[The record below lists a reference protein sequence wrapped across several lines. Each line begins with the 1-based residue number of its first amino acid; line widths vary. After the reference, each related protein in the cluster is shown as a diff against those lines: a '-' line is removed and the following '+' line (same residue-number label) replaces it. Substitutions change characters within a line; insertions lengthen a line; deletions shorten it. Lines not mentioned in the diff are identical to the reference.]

1 MGLRHHGIAV
11 ILALAVPFAPPLRAQ
26 DTTVVDAA
34 DPLQEDTTWTNTDL
48 PWALSYFPYIT
59 GLSNDG
65 PLIAARVRYW
75 KPAAYEDLVTTKAAL
90 ELNAGIGFRGSRFI
104 TATATVPR
112 LGHGWRLFGLAAAV
126 REARF
131 GFYGLGNET
140 IRDDALTE
148 PDNDLYYRV
157 RRTTY
162 RLNTDVTRR
171 IAGPLHAALLG
182 EVVSAQYTAPDD
194 QPSLFEQTFGPE
206 LDNEDASLRLALIFD
221 TRDNEYNTGE
231 GVLLEAGAQVATG
244 GGNYER
250 VYGIARGWIT
260 PREGTTLAARIA
272 GSQLYGAPTLDAR
285 FIIPG
290 WERPVLVLG
299 GNFSHRG
306 LDLPRFAG
314 AGVLFG
320 NLEVRQEVFGFG
332 DLGALGLIGFVDAGR
347 VFEGD
352 KFRLTFD
359 DLKVG
364 GGGGIAIRILRS
376 TIFTFTVGRGP
387 DGTNIDLNSGWFF

>member
-1 MGLRHHGIAV
+1 MALRHVVTA
-11 ILALAVPFAPPLRAQ
+11 ALAVSTLLATRLDAQ
-26 DTTVVDAA
+26 DTTEVDLT
-34 DPLQEDTTWTNTDL
+34 DPLAVDTTWTNTDL
-48 PWALSYFPYIT
+48 PWSLSYFPYLT

-65 PLIAARVRYW
+65 PLIAGRVRYW
-75 KPAAYEDLVTTKAAL
+75 KPAAYEDRVTAKAAL

-104 TATATVPR
+104 TTTATVPR
-112 LGHGWRLFGLAAAV
+112 LGNGWRFFGLAAAV

-140 IRDDALTE
+140 IRDESITE
-148 PDNDLYYRV
+148 PDNKLYYRV
-157 RRTTY
+157 RRRTY
-162 RLNTDVTRR
+162 RINADVTRHL
-171 IAGPLHAALLG
+171 AGPLHAALLG
-182 EVVSAQYTAPDD
+182 ELVSARYTAPDD
-194 QPSLFEQTFGPE
+194 QPSLFGQTFGPE
-206 LDNEDASLRLALIFD
+206 LDNQDASLRLALVFD
-221 TRDNEYNTGE
+221 TRDNEYNTRS
-231 GVLLEAGAQVATG
+231 GVLLETGAQIATG
-244 GGNYER
+244 GENYER
-250 VYGIARGWIT
+250 VYGIARGWLT

-314 AGVLFG
+314 QGVLFG
-320 NLEVRQEVFGFG
+320 NFEVRQEVFGFG
-332 DLGALGLIGFVDAGR
+332 DLGAIGVVGFVDAGR
-347 VFEGD
+347 VFEED
-352 KFRLTFD
+352 RFRLTFD

>member
-1 MGLRHHGIAV
+1 MTIRPGLA
-11 ILALAVPFAPPLRAQ
+11 ALAVCTLLAPRLGAQ
-26 DTTVVDAA
+26 DTTEVDLT
-34 DPLQEDTTWTNTDL
+34 DPLAEDTTWTNTDL
-48 PWALSYFPYIT
+48 PWSLSYFPYVT

-65 PLIAARVRYW
+65 PLIAGRVRYW
-75 KPAAYEDLVTTKAAL
+75 KPAAYEDLVTAKAAL
-90 ELNAGIGFRGSRFI
+90 ELNAGIGFRGSRFV

-112 LGHGWRLFGLAAAV
+112 LGDKWRLFGLVAAV

-140 IRDDALTE
+140 IEDDALTG
-148 PDNDLYYRV
+148 PDNKLYYRV
-157 RRTTY
+157 RRRTY
-162 RLNTDVTRR
+162 RLNVDVTRHLQ
-171 IAGPLHAALLG
+171 GPLHAALLG
-182 EVVSAQYTAPDD
+182 ELVSARFTAPEEE
-194 QPSLFEQTFGPE
+194 PSLFAQTFGPG
-206 LDNEDASLRLALIFD
+206 LDNKDASLRLALLFD
-221 TRDNEYNTGE
+221 TRDNEYNTRH
-231 GVLLEAGAQVATG
+231 GVLFEAGVQVATG

-250 VYGIARGWIT
+250 VYGIARGWLT
-260 PREGTTLAARIA
+260 PRDGTTLAARVA

-314 AGVLFG
+314 QGVLFG
-320 NLEVRQEVFGFG
+320 NFEVRQEVFGFG
-332 DLGALGLIGFVDAGR
+332 DLGAIGVLGFVDAGR
-347 VFEGD
+347 VFEQD
-352 KFRLTFD
+352 RFRLTTD
-359 DLKVG
+359 GLKVG

-387 DGTNIDLNSGWFF
+387 GGTNVDLNSGWFF

>member
-1 MGLRHHGIAV
+1 MALRPAV
-11 ILALAVPFAPPLRAQ
+11 TAALAVSALLATRLGAQ
-26 DTTVVDAA
+26 DTTEVDLT
-34 DPLQEDTTWTNTDL
+34 DPLAEDTTWTNTDL
-48 PWALSYFPYIT
+48 PWSLSYFPYLT

-65 PLIAARVRYW
+65 PLIAGRVRYW
-75 KPAAYEDLVTTKAAL
+75 KPAAYEDRVTAKAAL
-90 ELNAGIGFRGSRFI
+90 ELNAGIGFRGSRFV

-112 LGHGWRLFGLAAAV
+112 LGNRWRFFGLAAAV

-131 GFYGLGNET
+131 GFYGLGNNT
-140 IRDDALTE
+140 TKDDALTQG
-148 PDNDLYYRV
+148 DNKLHYRV
-157 RRTTY
+157 IRRTY
-162 RLNTDVTRR
+162 RVNADITRHLT
-171 IAGPLHAALLG
+171 GPLHAALLG
-182 EVVSAQYTAPDD
+182 ELVSAKYTAPDD
-194 QPSLFEQTFGPE
+194 QPSLFAQTFGPE
-206 LDNEDASLRLALIFD
+206 LDNQDASLRLALVLD
-221 TRDNEYNTGE
+221 TRDNEYNTRS
-231 GVLLEAGAQVATG
+231 GVLLEAGTQVATG

-250 VYGIARGWIT
+250 VYGIARGWLT

-314 AGVLFG
+314 LGVLFG
-320 NLEVRQEVFGFG
+320 NFEVRQEVFGFG
-332 DLGALGLIGFVDAGR
+332 DLGAIGVVGFVDAGR
-347 VFEGD
+347 VFEED

>member
-1 MGLRHHGIAV
+1 MALRHGVTA
-11 ILALAVPFAPPLRAQ
+11 ALAVCTLLAPRLRAQ
-26 DTTVVDAA
+26 DTTDVDLT
-34 DPLQEDTTWTNTDL
+34 DPLAEDTTWTNTDL
-48 PWALSYFPYIT
+48 PWSLSYFPYLT

-65 PLIAARVRYW
+65 PLIAGRVRYW
-75 KPAAYEDLVTTKAAL
+75 KPAPYEDRVTAKAAL
-90 ELNAGIGFRGSRFI
+90 ELNAGIGFRGSRFV

-112 LGHGWRLFGLAAAV
+112 LGHGWRLFALGAAV

-140 IRDDALTE
+140 IKDESLTL
-148 PDNDLYYRV
+148 PDNKLYYRV
-157 RRTTY
+157 RRRTY
-162 RLNTDVTRR
+162 RVSLDVTRQL
-171 IAGPLHAALLG
+171 AGPLHAALLG
-182 EVVSAQYTAPDD
+182 ELVSANYTAPDD
-194 QPSLFEQTFGPE
+194 QPSLFDQTFGPE
-206 LDNEDASLRLALIFD
+206 LDNRDASLRAALVFD
-221 TRDNEYNTGE
+221 TRDNEYNTLNGL
-231 GVLLEAGAQVATG
+231 LLEAGAQVATG

-250 VYGIARGWIT
+250 VYGIARGWLT

-299 GNFSHRG
+299 GNYSHRG

-314 AGVLFG
+314 QGVLFG
-320 NLEVRQEVFGFG
+320 NFEVRQEVFGFG
-332 DLGALGLIGFVDAGR
+332 DLGAIGLVGFVDAGR
-347 VFEGD
+347 VFEED
-352 KFRLTFD
+352 KFRLTFN

-387 DGTNIDLNSGWFF
+387 DGTNIDLNAGWFF

>member
-1 MGLRHHGIAV
+1 VILRHAATAV
-11 ILALAVPFAPPLRAQ
+11 LACSLALALPLRAQ
-26 DTTVVDAA
+26 DSTEVDLT
-34 DPLQEDTTWTNTDL
+34 DPMAEDTSWTNTDL
-48 PWALSYFPYIT
+48 PWRLSYFPYLT

-65 PLIAARVRYW
+65 PLLAARVRYW

-90 ELNAGIGFRGSRFI
+90 ELNAGIGFRGTRFAV
-104 TATATVPR
+104 ATATVPR
-112 LGHGWRLFGLAAAV
+112 LGKGWRAFGLLAAI

-140 IRDDALTE
+140 VKDESLTQ
-148 PDNDLYYRV
+148 PDNKLYYRV
-157 RRTTY
+157 GRRTY
-162 RLNTDVTRR
+162 RVNAEITRR
-171 IAGPLHAALLG
+171 LVGPLHAALLG
-182 EVVSAQYTAPDD
+182 ELVSAKYTAPDD
-194 QPSLFEQTFGPE
+194 QPSLFAQTLGPE
-206 LDNEDASLRLALIFD
+206 LANQDASARLALLFD
-221 TRDNEYNTGE
+221 TRDNEYNTQRGL
-231 GVLLEAGAQVATG
+231 LLELGGQVAAG

-250 VYGIARGWIT
+250 LYGIARGWIT
-260 PREGTTLAARIA
+260 PREGTTLAARLA
-272 GSQLYGAPTLDAR
+272 GSEIYGAPTLDAR

-299 GNFSHRG
+299 GNYSHRG

-314 AGVLFG
+314 HGVLFG
-320 NLEVRQEVFGFG
+320 NAEVRQEVFGFG

-347 VFEGD
+347 VFEGEE
-352 KFRLTFD
+352 FRLTFD
-359 DLKVG
+359 GLKWG

>member
-1 MGLRHHGIAV
+1 MARRPGAV
-11 ILALAVPFAPPLRAQ
+11 ALALCLVIALPLRAQ
-26 DTTVVDAA
+26 DSTQIDLNEA
-34 DPLQEDTTWTNTDL
+34 LNEDTTWTNTDL
-48 PWALSYFPYIT
+48 PWRLSYFPYIT

-65 PLIAARVRYW
+65 PLIAARARYW
-75 KPAAYEDLVTTKAAL
+75 KPAAYEDLVTAKAEL
-90 ELNAGIGFRGSRFI
+90 ELNAGIGFRGSRFV

-112 LGHGWRLFGLAAAV
+112 LAKGWRFFGLAAAV

-140 IRDDALTE
+140 VKDESLE
-148 PDNDLYYRV
+148 QPDNKLYYRV
-157 RRTTY
+157 RRRTY
-162 RLNTDVTRR
+162 RVNAEITRQL
-171 IAGPLHAALLG
+171 AGPLHAALLG
-182 EVVSAQYTAPDD
+182 ELVSARYTAPDD
-194 QPSLFEQTFGPE
+194 QPSLFDQTFGPE
-206 LDNEDASLRLALIFD
+206 LSNKDASARLALVFD
-221 TRDNEYNTGE
+221 TRDNEFNTLR
-231 GVLLEAGAQVATG
+231 GVLVETGVQLAAG

-250 VYGIARGWIT
+250 VYGIARGWLT
-260 PREGTTLAARIA
+260 PREGTTLAVRLA
-272 GSQLYGAPTLDAR
+272 GSQLYGAPTRDAR
-285 FIIPG
+285 LIIPG

-314 AGVLFG
+314 AGVVFG
-320 NLEVRQEVFGFG
+320 NFEVRQEVFGFG
-332 DLGALGLIGFVDAGR
+332 PYGAIGVVGFVDAGR

>member
-1 MGLRHHGIAV
+1 MARRPGAV
-11 ILALAVPFAPPLRAQ
+11 TLALCLVIALPLRAQ
-26 DTTVVDAA
+26 DSTQIDLNEA
-34 DPLQEDTTWTNTDL
+34 LNEDTTWTNTDL
-48 PWALSYFPYIT
+48 PWRLSYFPYIT

-65 PLIAARVRYW
+65 PLIAARARYW
-75 KPAAYEDLVTTKAAL
+75 KPAAYEDLVTAKAEL
-90 ELNAGIGFRGSRFI
+90 ELNAGIGFRGSRFV

-112 LGHGWRLFGLAAAV
+112 LAKGWRFFGLAAAV

-140 IRDDALTE
+140 VKDESLE
-148 PDNDLYYRV
+148 QPDNKLYYRV
-157 RRTTY
+157 RRRTY
-162 RLNTDVTRR
+162 RVNAEITRQL
-171 IAGPLHAALLG
+171 AGPLHAALLG
-182 EVVSAQYTAPDD
+182 ELVSARYTAPDD
-194 QPSLFEQTFGPE
+194 QPSLFDQTFGPE
-206 LDNEDASLRLALIFD
+206 LSNKDASARLALVFD
-221 TRDNEYNTGE
+221 TRDNEFNTLR
-231 GVLLEAGAQVATG
+231 GVLVETGVQLAAG

-250 VYGIARGWIT
+250 VYGIARGWLT
-260 PREGTTLAARIA
+260 PREGTTLAVRLA

-314 AGVLFG
+314 AGVVFG
-320 NLEVRQEVFGFG
+320 NFEVRQEVFGFG
-332 DLGALGLIGFVDAGR
+332 PYGAIGVVGFVDAGR

>member
-1 MGLRHHGIAV
+1 MALRRGAAA
-11 ILALAVPFAPPLRAQ
+11 LALCLMVAPPARGQ
-26 DTTVVDAA
+26 DSTNVDLDAA
-34 DPLQEDTTWTNTDL
+34 LTEDTTWTNTDL
-48 PWALSYFPYIT
+48 PWRLSYFPYIT

-65 PLIAARVRYW
+65 PLIAARARYW
-75 KPAAYEDLVTTKAAL
+75 KPAAYEDLVTAKAEL
-90 ELNAGIGFRGSRFI
+90 ELNAGIGFRGSRFAV
-104 TATATVPR
+104 ATATVPR
-112 LGHGWRLFGLAAAV
+112 LGKGWRAFGLAAAV

-140 IRDDALTE
+140 IKDKSLEE
-148 PDNDLYYRV
+148 PDNKLFYRV
-157 RRTTY
+157 RRRTY
-162 RLNTDVTRR
+162 RVNAELTRQL
-171 IAGPLHAALLG
+171 IGPLHAALLG
-182 EVVSAQYTAPDD
+182 ELVSARFTAPDD
-194 QPSLFEQTFGPE
+194 QPSLFAQTYGAE
-206 LDNEDASLRLALIFD
+206 LDNQDASGRLALVFD
-221 TRDNEYNTGE
+221 TRDNEYNTQRGL
-231 GVLLEAGAQVATG
+231 LLEFGGQLATG

-250 VYGIARGWIT
+250 LYGIARGWLT

-320 NLEVRQEVFGFG
+320 NFEVRQEVFGFG
-332 DLGALGLIGFVDAGR
+332 PYGAIGVVAFLDAGR

-352 KFRLTFD
+352 RFRLTFD